1 MNENQSTILDK
12 NVEKNESTGNYKYF
26 PYPPP
31 PKKKHNVEV
40 QLDNLWLNNFD
51 QGGAKDGGH
60 SSTKIISEI
69 GVLYVRKC
77 KILNTLSKIVG

>member
-12 NVEKNESTGNYKYF
+12 NVEKNEITGNYKYF
-26 PYPPP
+26 PSPPP
-31 PKKKHNVEV
+31 QKKHNVEV

-60 SSTKIISEI
+60 SSTKIIHEI
-69 GVLYVRKC
+69 GVPYVRKC